1 MKRHTT
7 TAGRK
12 LRIAAGLAVA
22 GITAAGLAA
31 CGSPQ
36 MSATDVSVISA
47 PAQVAQTT
55 LGPVGY
61 REVGSGQ
68 PLVLIMGYAGTMET
82 WEPQFVDTLAMHYRV
97 VIFDNAGIGSTRA
110 LPKPLT
116 IDAMAN
122 QTSALISALGLGRP
136 DVLGWSEG
144 GMIAQA
150 LAVLHPQQVRRL
162 VLCAT
167 FPGVG
172 TVVPPQAAINDLTN
186 GSGVDVLF
194 PANQAMANDAFAGAT
209 ESYPEA
215 EQASAAVISAQG
227 EAALSWWHGADAAGR
242 RTSTISAPT
251 LVADGTQD
259 QLDTESNSRALARL
273 IPGAKLVLYPDAGH
287 AFLFQEGTPF
297 VHTIESFLSGVGRPA
312 STAAIR
318 SAYLAGEAA
327 VTAAGKS
334 WGSQLK
340 GLSPQSASSG
350 IGGVIATASPSPA
363 QIAGIDEPF
372 AAAMTDLDYQLLAA
386 NATGTVG
393 IDVTAFVSADEK
405 VADDVLAL
413 SALSGPIAQT
423 WTATITSDSR
433 AAQRA
438 RHRATEGARHLDRKL
453 RRREASRP
461 RRQSDGPRRGNQ
473 IKTMRTPAAATPAA
487 ASRPR
492 SRPLANATRAV

>member
-31 CGSPQ
+31 CGSP
-36 MSATDVSVISA
+36 SAGGSQPSVTEDSAISA
-47 PAQVAQTT
+47 SAQVAQTA

-97 VIFDNAGIGSTRA
+97 VIFDNAGIGSTHA

-136 DVLGWSEG
+136 DVLGWSMG

-150 LAVLHPQQVRRL
+150 LAVLHPSQVRRL

-172 TVVPPQAAINDLTN
+172 MVLPPQSAINDLTN
-186 GSGVDVLF
+186 GSGIDVLF
-194 PANQAMANDAFAGAT
+194 PANQAMANDAFVGAI

-227 EAALSWWHGADAAGR
+227 DAVLSWWHGGDAAAR
-242 RTSTISAPT
+242 RTSTISVPT
-251 LVADGTQD
+251 LVADGTED
-259 QLDTESNSRALARL
+259 QLDTESNSRAIARL
-273 IPGAKLVLYPDAGH
+273 IPGAKLMLYPDAGH
-287 AFLFQEGTPF
+287 GFLFQEGTPF
-297 VHTIESFLSGVGRPA
+297 VATVQSFLSGPA
-312 STAAIR
+312 RRLSAGAIR
-318 SAYLAGEAA
+318 AEFLAGESQ
-327 VTAAGKS
+327 VTAAGTT
-334 WGSQLK
+334 WVGRLK

-350 IGGVIATASPSPA
+350 IGAVMSASPSPA
-363 QIAGIDEPF
+363 EVAGIDEPF
-372 AAAMTDLDYQLLAA
+372 AVALTDFDYRLLAA
-386 NATGTVG
+386 NAPGAVG
-393 IDVTAFVSADEK
+393 DAITSFVAAHEK
-405 VADDVLAL
+405 LADDILAL
-413 SALSGPIAQT
+413 SALSGPTAST
-423 WTATITSDSR
+423 WTATVTSDSH

-438 RHRATEGARHLDRKL
+438 ETAL
-453 RRREASRP
+453 RNALGLPPAS
-461 RRQSDGPRRGNQ
+461 
-473 IKTMRTPAAATPAA
+473 
-487 ASRPR
+487 
-492 SRPLANATRAV
+492 

>member
-12 LRIAAGLAVA
+12 LRIAAGLAVT

-31 CGSPQ
+31 CGSPLAGNPQ
-36 MSATDVSVISA
+36 PSATEDSVISA
-47 PAQVAQTT
+47 SAQVAPTA

-82 WEPQFVDTLAMHYRV
+82 WEPQFVDTLALHYRV
-97 VIFDNAGIGSTRA
+97 VIFDNAGIGRTRA

-122 QTSALISALGLGRP
+122 QTSALISALDLGRP
-136 DVLGWSEG
+136 DVLGWSMG

-150 LAVLHPQQVRRL
+150 LAVLHPSQVRRL

-172 TVVPPQAAINDLTN
+172 TVVPPQSAINDLTN
-186 GSGVDVLF
+186 GSGIDVLF
-194 PANQAMANDAFAGAT
+194 PANQAMAGDAFAGGT

-227 EAALSWWHGADAAGR
+227 DAALSWWHGGDAAGR

-259 QLDTESNSRALARL
+259 QLDTESNSRAIARL
-273 IPGAKLVLYPDAGH
+273 IPGARLVLYPDAGH
-287 AFLFQEGTPF
+287 GFLFQEGTPF
-297 VHTIESFLSGVGRPA
+297 AVAVQSFLSGPARPL
-312 STAAIR
+312 STGAIR
-318 SAYLAGEAA
+318 AEFLAGESQAM
-327 VTAAGKS
+327 AAGS
-334 WGSQLK
+334 TWEARLK

-350 IGGVIATASPSPA
+350 IGAVMTASPSPA
-363 QIAGIDEPF
+363 EVAGIDEPF
-372 AAAMTDLDYQLLAA
+372 AVALTDLDYRLLAA
-386 NATGTVG
+386 NAAGAVG
-393 IDVTAFVSADEK
+393 DAITAFVAAHEK
-405 VADDVLAL
+405 LADDILAL
-413 SALSGPIAQT
+413 SALSGPTAGT
-423 WTATITSDSR
+423 WTATITSDSH

-438 RHRATEGARHLDRKL
+438 ETAL
-453 RRREASRP
+453 RTALGLPPAS
-461 RRQSDGPRRGNQ
+461 
-473 IKTMRTPAAATPAA
+473 
-487 ASRPR
+487 
-492 SRPLANATRAV
+492 

>member
-7 TAGRK
+7 TSQ
-12 LRIAAGLAVA
+12 LRIVAGLAVA
-22 GITAAGLAA
+22 GITAASLAA
-31 CGSPQ
+31 CGSPAAGGPPG
-36 MSATDVSVISA
+36 SATEDSVISA
-47 PAQVAQTT
+47 SAQVVKTA

-61 REVGSGQ
+61 REVGRGT

-136 DVLGWSEG
+136 DVLGWSMG

-150 LAVLHPQQVRRL
+150 LAVLHPSQVRRL

-172 TVVPPQAAINDLTN
+172 MVLPPQSAINDLTN
-186 GSGVDVLF
+186 GNGLSVLF
-194 PANQAMANDAFAGAT
+194 PANQAMAADAFAAET
-209 ESYPEA
+209 ESYPDA

-227 EAALSWWHGADAAGR
+227 DAVLSWAHGGDAAAR

-251 LVADGTQD
+251 LVADGTED
-259 QLDTESNSRALARL
+259 QLDTESNSRAIARL

-287 AFLFQEGTPF
+287 GFLFQEGTPF
-297 VHTIESFLSGVGRPA
+297 VVTVQSFLSGPARPL
-312 STAAIR
+312 STGAIR
-318 SAYLAGEAA
+318 AEYLAGETGI
-327 VTAAGKS
+327 TAAGRT
-334 WGSQLK
+334 WVARLK

-350 IGGVIATASPSPA
+350 VGGVMSASPSPA
-363 QIAGIDEPF
+363 EVAGIDEPF
-372 AAAMTDLDYQLLAA
+372 AAALTDFDYQLLAA
-386 NATGTVG
+386 NAAGAVG
-393 IDVTAFVSADEK
+393 DAITSFASAHEK
-405 VADDVLAL
+405 LADDILAL
-413 SALSGPIAQT
+413 SALSGPTAST
-423 WTATITSDSR
+423 WTATITSDSD

-438 RHRATEGARHLDRKL
+438 ETAL
-453 RRREASRP
+453 REALGLPS
-461 RRQSDGPRRGNQ
+461 
-473 IKTMRTPAAATPAA
+473 
-487 ASRPR
+487 AS
-492 SRPLANATRAV
+492 